1 MLQGC
6 PSGYNSLIVLIFCFS
21 ELLEMDEQAT
31 RMSEWIEERMWLFET
46 EREERRPEVW
56 MRYWP
61 WNALLLLTV
70 ALLGLLLFLVQLLI
84 NGGSMEFPVYNYFK

>member
-1 MLQGC
+1 MDT
-6 PSGYNSLIVLIFCFS
+6 IVLIIIFCFS
-21 ELLEMDEQAT
+21 ELLEMDERAT